1 MAIGIYG
8 EWGEGKTSLMHL
20 IKRSLDTEDSEI
32 ATVWFNA
39 WRYTKEKHPV
49 FPLAISIID
58 ALEKNKKLSGKA
70 REKANSIVGALSSL
84 VSGVK
89 LKIAAKNEFIG
100 EVQVEYDPDK
110 ALQRE
115 KKRQGS
121 SKAFSSL
128 YFDVFRQLEKVNLGT
143 EGEKVVVFID
153 DLDRCM
159 PHHAITLLES
169 IKLTFGITGFVFV
182 LGVARASLDSYV
194 ERIYKEEYG
203 IKKFDGA
210 AYLDKIIQ
218 LSFFIPPHGPR
229 FSDYLRVLISRV
241 ALPPGTGF
249 KDLLEL
255 VQIAS
260 RNNPRSAISFINNL
274 LIDKEILASLQ
285 SGRQSVPEVNIGTF
299 AILRAIQKSRGDLL
313 PSLINIGSRCKEIAQ
328 WQDKEIDE
336 VAIREATNVD
346 EKHFVTIAKALKSD
360 FTLKRLLYSDYGKEW
375 LINDNERKFAIHFL
389 SSQRGELVETLKISK
404 EGIKVYVCIFNKID
418 NKAVKDI
425 LFAIHEAGVSP
436 VTTENIGNHKSWH
449 DAIVENLNTCQAF
462 LCFIGKSESQTRIS
476 TLELRVAMELAET
489 YAIQKC
495 IVFLPS
501 STKKGVEDI
510 VGDLGEFSM
519 TRLTKK
525 DVESRDYRKVMRS
538 ILH

>member
-1 MAIGIYG
+1 MSNSKLRLLPDIPVGNFAEDDDELGFDVYARVLSQAIRSSRGPMAIGIYG

-128 YFDVFRQLEKVNLGT
+128 YFDVFRQLEEVNLGT

-241 ALPPGTGF
+241 ALPPGC
-249 KDLLEL
+249 
-255 VQIAS
+255 
-260 RNNPRSAISFINNL
+260 N
-274 LIDKEILASLQ
+274 
-285 SGRQSVPEVNIGTF
+285 
-299 AILRAIQKSRGDLL
+299 
-313 PSLINIGSRCKEIAQ
+313 
-328 WQDKEIDE
+328 
-336 VAIREATNVD
+336 
-346 EKHFVTIAKALKSD
+346 
-360 FTLKRLLYSDYGKEW
+360 
-375 LINDNERKFAIHFL
+375 
-389 SSQRGELVETLKISK
+389 QRGNSQPKS
-404 EGIKVYVCIFNKID
+404 GI
-418 NKAVKDI
+418 
-425 LFAIHEAGVSP
+425 
-436 VTTENIGNHKSWH
+436 
-449 DAIVENLNTCQAF
+449 
-462 LCFIGKSESQTRIS
+462 
-476 TLELRVAMELAET
+476 
-489 YAIQKC
+489 
-495 IVFLPS
+495 
-501 STKKGVEDI
+501 
-510 VGDLGEFSM
+510 
-519 TRLTKK
+519 
-525 DVESRDYRKVMRS
+525 
-538 ILH
+538 